1 VKIPV
6 GVFRIGKEVL
16 RHLLRRPVVGIAAAA
31 RTPDGRWLL
40 IRRSDTGAWAL
51 PGGTLE
57 WGETL
62 KSALERELKEETGA
76 PLRALGRLVGV
87 YSGFE
92 RDPRFHAVTIVVEA
106 SVGLPGAAENP
117 AEIVEVRAFSE
128 AELPRELSHGMTD
141 MLEDARA
148 GRTFWE

>member
-1 VKIPV
+1 VNIPV
-6 GVFRIGKEVL
+6 GLFRIGKEVL

-40 IRRSDTGAWAL
+40 IRRSDTGGWAL

-62 KSALERELKEETGA
+62 RTALERELREETGA
-76 PLRALGRLVGV
+76 TVHSLGRLVGV
-87 YSGFE
+87 YSAPA
-92 RDPRFHAVTIVVEA
+92 RDPRFHAVTILVEA
-106 SVGLPGAAENP
+106 SVGFPASADNP

-128 AELPRELSHGMTD
+128 SELPRELSHGMGD
-141 MLEDARA
+141 MLDDARA
-148 GRTFWE
+148 GRTSWE

>member
-1 VKIPV
+1 MRIPV
-6 GVFRIGKEVL
+6 GLFRIGKEVA

-31 RTPDGRWLL
+31 RTPDGRWVL
-40 IRRSDTGAWAL
+40 IRRSDSGGWAL

-57 WGETL
+57 WGESL
-62 KSALERELKEETGA
+62 KTALERELMEETGA
-76 PLRALGRLVGV
+76 PLHALGRLVGV
-87 YSGFE
+87 YSGYG

-106 SVGLPGAAENP
+106 SVGLPAAAENP
-117 AEIVEVRAFSE
+117 LEIEEVRAFSD

>member
-1 VKIPV
+1 MRIPV
-6 GVFRIGKEVL
+6 GLFRIGKEVA
-16 RHLLRRPVVGIAAAA
+16 RHLLRRPVVGIAVAA

-40 IRRSDTGAWAL
+40 IKRSDSGGWAL

-62 KSALERELKEETGA
+62 RTCIERELGEETGA
-76 PLRALGRLVGV
+76 PLHALGRLVGV
-87 YSGFE
+87 YSGFA
-92 RDPRFHAVTIVVEA
+92 RDPRFHAVTILVEA
-106 SVGLPGAAENP
+106 SVGAPGTAENP
-117 AEIVEVRAFSE
+117 VEIEEVRAFSD

>member
-1 VKIPV
+1 VRIPV
-6 GVFRIGKEVL
+6 GLFRIGKEVL

-40 IRRSDTGAWAL
+40 VRRSDTGGWAL

-57 WGETL
+57 WGESLRT
-62 KSALERELKEETGA
+62 ALERELREETGA
-76 PLRALGRLVGV
+76 ALHAMGRLVGV

-92 RDPRFHAVTIVVEA
+92 RDPRFHAVTVVVEA
-106 SVGLPGAAENP
+106 SVGLPVAAENP
-117 AEIVEVRAFSE
+117 VEITEVRAFSD
-128 AELPRELSHGMTD
+128 AELPSALSHGMSD
-141 MLEDARA
+141 MLEDARS

>member
-1 VKIPV
+1 M
-6 GVFRIGKEVL
+6 FRIGKEVL

-40 IRRSDTGAWAL
+40 IRRSDTGGWAL

-62 KSALERELKEETGA
+62 RSALERELKEETGA
-76 PLRALGRLVGV
+76 SLRALGRLVGV
-87 YSGFE
+87 YSGAE

-106 SVGLPGAAENP
+106 SVGMPAAAENP
-117 AEIVEVRAFSE
+117 AEIVEVRAFTD

>member
-1 VKIPV
+1 VRIPI
-6 GVFRIGKEVL
+6 GLLRIGKEVL

-40 IRRSDTGAWAL
+40 VRRGDTGGWAL

-57 WGETL
+57 WGESLRT
-62 KSALERELKEETGA
+62 ALERELKEETGA
-76 PLRALGRLVGV
+76 PLHALGRLVGV
-87 YSGFE
+87 YSGFA
-92 RDPRFHAVTIVVEA
+92 RDPRFHAVTVVVEA
-106 SVGLPGAAENP
+106 SVGMPAQADNP
-117 AEIVEVRAFSE
+117 VEIEEVRAFSD